1 MAYCGGKRMDN
12 TQISRCESYYQH
24 KSLLCL
30 AGLISIGFAS
40 GFTSHVWGESL
51 WDRRDPRS
59 AYLFTDLRARRVG
72 DLLTVIINETTDIDN
87 RDKRDM
93 EKQTRSSEAFQ
104 FKGKTQGNVSSRKA
118 EAALNISNDA
128 ERSFQGK
135 ADYRADRRMADRIT
149 VEVVAVL
156 PNGNLVI
163 EGYRSRVISGEQR
176 ILRLRGI
183 VRPVD
188 IASNNTVQSQFI
200 GNLSIEYLGRGYES
214 SYNDPNWWGRIMNRL
229 WPF

>member
-1 MAYCGGKRMDN
+1 MRLHKQSGGCWG
-12 TQISRCESYYQH
+12 SRCKRRIALSAVA
-24 KSLLCL
+24 
-30 AGLISIGFAS
+30 AGLVLSNLAWS
-40 GFTSHVWGESL
+40 ESL

-59 AYLFTDLRARRVG
+59 AFLFTDLRARRVG
-72 DLLTVIINETTDIDN
+72 DLLTVIINESTDIEN

-93 EKQTRSSEAFQ
+93 QKQTRSTEVFQ
-104 FKGKTQGNVSSRKA
+104 FKGKTQGNVASRQ
-118 EAALNISNDA
+118 AAADLNLSNDA
-128 ERSFQGK
+128 DRQFQGK

-156 PNGNLVI
+156 PNGNLVV
-163 EGYRSRVISGEQR
+163 EGYRSRLISGEQR
-176 ILRLRGI
+176 VLRLRGI

-200 GNLSIEYLGRGYES
+200 GNLTIEYLGRGHES

>member
-1 MAYCGGKRMDN
+1 MHLPPTKHSNLRGSHLIMSG
-12 TQISRCESYYQH
+12 
-24 KSLLCL
+24 SLIFLALGLCTGDVR
-30 AGLISIGFAS
+30 A
-40 GFTSHVWGESL
+40 ESL
-51 WDRRDPRS
+51 WDRRHPHS
-59 AYLFTDLRARRVG
+59 AFLFTDLRARRVG
-72 DLLTVIINETTDIDN
+72 DLLTVIINETTDIEH

-93 EKQTRSSEAFQ
+93 EKQTRSSEVFQ
-104 FKGKTQGNVSSRKA
+104 FKGKTQGN
-118 EAALNISNDA
+118 AATRQAAADLNIGNDA
-128 ERSFQGK
+128 RREFEGK

-163 EGYRSRVISGEQR
+163 EGYRSRLVSGEQR
-176 ILRLRGI
+176 VLRLRGV

-200 GNLSIEYLGRGYES
+200 GNLTIEYLGRGYES
-214 SYNDPNWWGRIMNRL
+214 SYNDPNWWGRVMNRL

>member
-1 MAYCGGKRMDN
+1 MGKA
-12 TQISRCESYYQH
+12 QLSRCQTYHQC
-24 KSLLCL
+24 KSLRRL
-30 AGLISIGFAS
+30 AALISMGLVLA
-40 GFTSHVWGESL
+40 FTSYVCGESL
-51 WDRRDPRS
+51 WDRRDPKS

-72 DLLTVIINETTDIDN
+72 DLLTVIINEATDIDN

-93 EKQTRSSEAFQ
+93 EKQTRSSEVFQ

-163 EGYRSRVISGEQR
+163 EGYRSRVISGEHR

-188 IASNNTVQSQFI
+188 IASNNTIQSQFI